1 MRRGRGKIS
10 KAQVADWLKRRFLL
24 RLHMFWILSGTFLSG
39 VLATN
44 ALVTLDVNILWVR
57 YAVAVCAAYIVF
69 LVLIRLWLWYVGTR
83 AQVSPDT
90 DGADMMVDFFS
101 HLRIDGGAVPDV
113 GGGGAFGGGGATGSW
128 GDADVQSLA
137 GSPSQSSVDL
147 PGCFDVDDGF
157 AVVLLVALVLAVLV
171 AGIYIIWVAPAILA
185 EVAFE
190 AALAAALAK
199 RARKIDR
206 PGWVGAVWRATVW
219 PFAGV
224 LLVAGALGAYAQYH
238 CPDAKQ
244 LSEALNCAKPR
255 LISSD
260 AP

>member
-1 MRRGRGKIS
+1 MRSGRGKIS
-10 KAQVADWLKRRFLL
+10 RAQVADWLKRRFLL
-24 RLHMFWILSGTFLSG
+24 RLHMFWILSGTFLAG
-39 VLATN
+39 VLSTN
-44 ALVTLDVNILWVR
+44 LLVELNVNILWFR
-57 YAVAVCAAYIVF
+57 YTVAVCAAYLVF

-83 AQVSPDT
+83 TQASPDA

-101 HLRIDGGAVPDV
+101 HLRIDGGAVPDL

-137 GSPSQSSVDL
+137 SAPSPSVDL
-147 PGCFDVDDGF
+147 PGCFDVDDAF

-171 AGIYIIWVAPAILA
+171 AGFYIIWTAPAILA

-190 AALAAALAK
+190 AALAGVLAK
-199 RARKIDR
+199 RAKKIDR

-219 PFAGV
+219 PFLGV
-224 LLVAGALGAYAQYH
+224 LLVAGALGAYAQYQ
-238 CPDAKQ
+238 CPDANQ